1 MAYLGLPH
9 AQEARR
15 MPIFANVLVEQK
27 CGLGLL
33 FEPSPSLSGFSCPI
47 PLVYAAIYL
56 VGFLFPTIFPLGW
69 STSLVDE
76 LGWGRRGGAEIFLL

>member
-1 MAYLGLPH
+1 
-9 AQEARR
+9 

-47 PLVYAAIYL
+47 SFVDAAIFL
-56 VGFLFPTIFPLGW
+56 VGLPFLTIFPLGW
-69 STSLVDE
+69 STALVDE
-76 LGWGRRGGAEIFLL
+76 LGVGR